1 MATALDAV
9 EKDFPTITIQDQ
21 TELKESISD
30 QIGQLLNL
38 VYALLALSVI
48 IAIVGVINTLALSVL
63 ERTRE
68 IGLLRAVGTLR
79 KQIRSMIRWES
90 MVISFFG
97 AVIGVFLGVF
107 LGVALQRLLVDD
119 GITLAGHPLAA
130 HHHRDG
136 GHRDRRRAG
145 GRVAGPQSRAA
156 GRPRRHSHRV
166 AQARSGRPASVRSRR
181 AVLVSDERLVRWR

>member
-1 MATALDAV
+1 M
-9 EKDFPTITIQDQ
+9 
-21 TELKESISD
+21 
-30 QIGQLLNL
+30 
-38 VYALLALSVI
+38 I

-107 LGVALQRLLVDD
+107 LGVALQRLLEDD
-119 GITLAGHPLAA
+119 GITSLGIPWPLIITVMVATAIVGVLAA
-130 HHHRDG
+130 VWPA
-136 GHRDRRRAG
+136 RRA
-145 GRVAGPQSRAA
+145 
-156 GRPRRHSHRV
+156 
-166 AQARSGRPASVRSRR
+166 ARLD
-181 AVLVSDERLVRWR
+181 VLDAIRTE